1 MRRAPKVAAGTVS
14 AMSTKRDD
22 LDHHRSNYV
31 CDGTPQATH
40 DSADVSVPRAV
51 LVEQVMRMTGEDF
64 LILPFLTAQSN
75 SVELWAATGRLLNC
89 YEAPFPLSSPL
100 AAWLGLDVQMSRTWR
115 EDTITVDG
123 SLWGEL
129 DLMRRLATMSD
140 TNQSDTE
147 QSDTDKTDM
156 DTTDC
161 CPYRELERHRT
172 EQRID

>member
-1 MRRAPKVAAGTVS
+1 MS
-14 AMSTKRDD
+14 AMSTHRDD
-22 LDHHRSNYV
+22 IDHHRSQSV
-31 CDGTPQATH
+31 HDGTPQPNLG
-40 DSADVSVPRAV
+40 SADVSVPRAA

-75 SVELWAATGRLLNC
+75 SVELWAATGRLLNS

-100 AAWLGLDVQMSRTWR
+100 AAWLGLDVQMSTSWR
-115 EDTITVDG
+115 EDNITVDG

-140 TNQSDTE
+140 TLQSDTL
-147 QSDTDKTDM
+147 QSDTLQSDTHQADT

-172 EQRID
+172 EQNID